1 MWSYHLAF
9 LSLLEMLLWDPL
21 YGREAVSYQR
31 RRRSAP
37 FPAAKEQ
44 SMEMNRIVKGLSRMS
59 HFLTCYFSLRRC
71 SAVSREGMLRRDKS
85 SA

>member
-1 MWSYHLAF
+1 
-9 LSLLEMLLWDPL
+9 
-21 YGREAVSYQR
+21 
-31 RRRSAP
+31 
-37 FPAAKEQ
+37 
-44 SMEMNRIVKGLSRMS
+44 MEMNRIVKGLSRMS